1 MIWLLWLS
9 LLQTTEDPILWSVTS
24 ASGSEVKLQARILS
38 GWHLYSITQKPGGPI
53 PTRITIAPDQPYE
66 LSGDIDSSPPEI
78 HHDESFDMDV
88 EQHEGQAGFTLPIRL
103 RKDAK
108 SGGELQIKIR
118 FQTCSGQLC
127 LPPKT
132 VTATAKVP

>member
-1 MIWLLWLS
+1 MIWILWLS
-9 LLQTTEDPILWSVTS
+9 LFQTTDDPIRWSVTRS
-24 ASGSEVKLQARILS
+24 SGSEVKLSARILD

-53 PTRITIAPDQPYE
+53 PTRITIAADQPYE
-66 LSGDIDSSPPEI
+66 LTGEIDSSPPEV

-88 EQHEGQAGFTLPIRL
+88 EQHQGEAEFTLPIRL
-103 RKDAK
+103 RKGAK
-108 SGGELQIKIR
+108 SGGDLQIKIR

-132 VTATAKVP
+132 VTAIAKVP

>member
-1 MIWLLWLS
+1 MIWILWLS
-9 LLQTTEDPILWSVTS
+9 LLQTTDEPIRWSVIRS
-24 ASGSEVKLQARILS
+24 SGSEVKLSARILD

-53 PTRITIAPDQPYE
+53 PTRITIAADQPYE
-66 LSGDIDSSPPEI
+66 LTGDIDSSPPEV

-88 EQHEGQAGFTLPIRL
+88 EQHQGEAEFTLPIRP
-103 RKDAK
+103 RKGAK
-108 SGGELQIKIR
+108 SSGDLQIKIR

-132 VTATAKVP
+132 VTAVAKVP

>member
-1 MIWLLWLS
+1 MIWLLWLA
-9 LLQTTEDPILWSVTS
+9 LFQTADEPILWVVPRVTP
-24 ASGSEVKLQARILS
+24 SEIKLEAKILK
-38 GWHLYSITQKPGGPI
+38 GWHLYSITQKQGGPI
-53 PTRITIAPDQPYE
+53 PTLIHIPSDQAFE
-66 LSGDIDSSPPEI
+66 LSSGIDSSAPEI

-88 EQHEGQAGFTLPIRL
+88 EQHEGQAEFTLPIRL

-108 SGGELQIKIR
+108 STGQVQIRIR

-132 VTATAKVP
+132 VTVIAKLP